1 MSNNLGYPVPT
12 NYRHVNRNPVNQFVS
27 PGRQG
32 NQPLRPQHIPI
43 TRQSRVSS
51 IPHFQS
57 VPHNVMTNNT
67 RQSNTNI
74 TNTENNLNSNIDID
88 TNVLVTTQYNSIP
101 NSVEATNL
109 NNPTDPTDQTDQ
121 TNQTNPTIQLINDKI
136 VKMEKEYQQQ
146 FGELTKMV
154 QTLKDNCLLLETNHG
169 NLSSVLTNIVD
180 ELSQNPDEDI
190 VLTQVDNNLD
200 FEMMKNI
207 ESNSHL
213 ANTNVESS
221 DTDKDSKHND
231 NKSQN

>member
-1 MSNNLGYPVPT
+1 MSNNIGYPVPT
-12 NYRHVNRNPVNQFVS
+12 NYRPANRNSVNQFVT
-27 PGRQG
+27 PRHQG
-32 NQPLRPQHIPI
+32 NPPLRPHPLPI
-43 TRQSRVSS
+43 SRQSRVSS
-51 IPHFQS
+51 IPQFQS
-57 VPHNVMTNNT
+57 IPHNVITSRP
-67 RQSNTNI
+67 RQNSNVQVSNSHV
-74 TNTENNLNSNIDID
+74 TNTGNNLNLNPNIDID
-88 TNVLVTTQYNSIP
+88 TNVQITPQNNPLP
-101 NSVEATNL
+101 NSVEATN
-109 NNPTDPTDQTDQ
+109 P
-121 TNQTNPTIQLINDKI
+121 TNPTNTTVAILNDKI
-136 VKMEKEYQQQ
+136 VKLEKEYQQQ